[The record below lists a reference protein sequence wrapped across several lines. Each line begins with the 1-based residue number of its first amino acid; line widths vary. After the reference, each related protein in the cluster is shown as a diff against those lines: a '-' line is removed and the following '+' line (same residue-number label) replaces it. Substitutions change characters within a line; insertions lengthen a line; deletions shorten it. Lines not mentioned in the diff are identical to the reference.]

1 MGGITMAWVAV
12 NKYGVEGIFAFKP
25 YRVDP
30 NKSIYKLFEPE
41 FWSDKDCNE
50 YGNEDT
56 EIILP
61 KGTIKKLIG
70 KDLDWNDEPV
80 ELKEE

>member
-1 MGGITMAWVAV
+1 MAWLAV
-12 NKYGVEGIFAFKP
+12 HKDGKESIFYFKP

-30 NKSIYKLFEPE
+30 NKSLYKLWEPTV
-41 FWSDKDCNE
+41 WSDKDVDK

-56 EIILP
+56 EISLP

-70 KDLDWNDEPV
+70 RDLDWSNDPV
-80 ELKEE
+80 ELKEDQL